1 MRPDPDA
8 DLRQDLARHKAFAT
22 GLLLVMAALVGVSYA
37 LPPGFWAALL
47 AAGAKA
53 GLVGGLA
60 DWFAVTA
67 LFRHPL
73 GIPIPHTAIIP
84 QQKARLG
91 RALGRFV
98 AGHVVTPAEVSR
110 VLGRLDIA
118 AITSRFLQDPEAVR
132 PAAQGLAEIMPRILA
147 TVEDGRARRIVARLL
162 PRLLGGRGASAVV
175 VRALRTLVAGRRHQE
190 VMTFLLG
197 EVRGLLD
204 GKRDQ
209 LHNFIQDKVR
219 AQGGRLVGWVIGAQ
233 VANRVLTV
241 LTDELDRTD
250 PDGSSI
256 RAAFDE
262 WVARELDR
270 MEADPE
276 RAAELGRALRNVV
289 AHPTVQAWMWDI
301 WARMRAALEADAAR
315 PNGRTLAVVEGALTS
330 LGSFLATDEN
340 ARQRLQRAT
349 ERVAASL
356 LPSAQAQLSGFIG
369 DVVASWDAQTIT
381 EKVELRVGRDLQY
394 VRVNGTL
401 VGFLA
406 GIALFLLLYAI
417 TGAGS

>member
-1 MRPDPDA
+1 MPLDPDA
-8 DLRQDLARHKAFAT
+8 DLRRDLARHKAFAT
-22 GLLLVMAALVGVSYA
+22 GLLVVMAGLIAVSYA
-37 LPPGFWAALL
+37 LPGGFWTELL
-47 AAGAKA
+47 QAGAKA

-98 AGHVVTPAEVSR
+98 AGHVVTPSEVSR
-110 VLGRLDIA
+110 VLGRLDIS
-118 AITSRFLQDPEAVR
+118 AIVSRYLRDPEAAR
-132 PAAQGLAEIMPRILA
+132 PAAQGLVEMLPRILA
-147 TVEDGRARRIVARLL
+147 TVEDGRARRIVARVL

-175 VRALRTLVAGRRHQE
+175 VRALRTLVAGGRHQD

-204 GKRDQ
+204 SKRDQ
-209 LHNFIQDKVR
+209 LHGFIQDKVR

-262 WVARELDR
+262 WVLRELDR
-270 MEADPE
+270 METDPE
-276 RAAELGRALRNVV
+276 RAAEIGRALRTVV
-289 AHPTVQAWMWDI
+289 AHPTVQAWMWDV
-301 WARMRAALEADAAR
+301 WSRMRAAMEADAAR
-315 PNGRTLAVVEGALTS
+315 PNGRTLGVIEGALTS
-330 LGSFLATDEN
+330 LGTFLETDEN
-340 ARQRLQRAT
+340 ARARLQRAA
-349 ERVAASL
+349 ERVAATL
-356 LPSAQAQLSGFIG
+356 LPSAQAQLSGFIA
-369 DVVASWDAQTIT
+369 DVVASWDGDTIT
-381 EKVELRVGRDLQY
+381 DKVELRVGRDLQF
-394 VRVNGTL
+394 VRVNGTV

-406 GIALFLLLYAI
+406 GAVLFLVLFVA
-417 TGAGS
+417 TGHGT